1 MATAPVVGLVGLA
14 AMRRDIAKMT
24 DETRGTLYDA
34 IKSAGREL
42 AEPVAA
48 RTVSTL
54 PVSGLDDTPW
64 HKPGALKSSVRV
76 YATRSGA
83 GVRMG
88 SKAVPYAGWVE
99 FGGHRPDGSERVFF
113 SDGRYM
119 FNAARSQQMAAA
131 EKYADAM
138 ERALARTGLWTNEG
152 TDPGGVHD

>member
-1 MATAPVVGLVGLA
+1 VPTAPVVGLVGLA
-14 AMRRDIAKMT
+14 ALRRDIAKMT
-24 DETRGTLYDA
+24 DETRGTLYEA

-54 PVSGLDDTPW
+54 PTSGLDGTQW
-64 HKPGALKSSVRV
+64 HRPGALKGSVRV

-88 SKAVPYAGWVE
+88 SKAIPYAGWVE
-99 FGGHRPDGSERVFF
+99 FGGSRPDGSERTFF

-119 FNAARSQQMAAA
+119 FNAARSMQMAAA
-131 EKYADAM
+131 EKYSAALQ
-138 ERALARTGLWTNEG
+138 RALERTGLWTNEG